1 MIPFHEV
8 ALLIFLFGVT
18 FTLILPSVCKDLGF
32 SVYFVPSKADKIVV
46 DRANEMR
53 VLKAEQT
60 LHDLESSF
68 NPGEPNPAAEPII
81 KRLHPFRITRRDRL
95 EFAIV
100 VVSVRRRSNPRYLLQ
115 TAVRLM
121 AEVRRDR
128 GRSEIVIYNADEVSE
143 LHSDAKFLSQF
154 VTVANRSSLVG
165 AATSGGGDDIFE
177 KEKLDY
183 TGALEL
189 GLRSGARYVLVVQ
202 DDALATREILRK
214 LRYVLKWKMPW
225 KWLRSESA
233 KSWTFLKLYYP
244 EKWQGFGNPEI
255 PELLVIGVL
264 GALCFVALR
273 TKARARKNL
282 DVDVL
287 FLWSGAGLLYFVLV
301 AYTVGRAHW
310 IEMRKLL
317 PLFYGVGNAPGCCI
331 PAVLFPADQATELV
345 KFLNRTN
352 CRQEYPIDFAL
363 DDFAKTKGLPGLLV
377 SPNLFSHIGLHSSLH
392 SYDKNPKEFKLLFEP

>member
-8 ALLIFLFGVT
+8 VLLIFLFGVT

-32 SVYFVPSKADKIVV
+32 SVYFVPSEADKILI
-46 DRANEMR
+46 DHENEMR
-53 VLKAEQT
+53 VLKAEQK
-60 LHDLESSF
+60 LRHLESSF
-68 NPGEPNPAAEPII
+68 DNGAENPGAAKPM
-81 KRLHPFRITRRDRL
+81 RLHLFGIRRRDPL

-115 TAVRLM
+115 AAVRLM
-121 AEVRRDR
+121 TAVQRDR
-128 GRSEIVIYNADEVSE
+128 GKSKIVIYNADAVPEFN
-143 LHSDAKFLSQF
+143 SDAKFLSQF
-154 VTVANRSSLVG
+154 LTVANRSPLT
-165 AATSGGGDDIFE
+165 AAKSAGDIFE

-183 TGALEL
+183 MGALEL
-189 GLRSGARYVLVVQ
+189 GLELRPRYVLVVQ

-225 KWLRSESA
+225 KWPRSDS

-255 PELLVIGVL
+255 PELLLIGIL
-264 GALCFVALR
+264 GAFCFAAFRRKLPR
-273 TKARARKNL
+273 TRKNL
-282 DVDVL
+282 DAKIL
-287 FLWSGAGLLYFVLV
+287 WLWSGAGLLYFVLV

-310 IEMRKLL
+310 IEIRKLH

-331 PAVLFPADQATELV
+331 PAVLFPARQARDLV
-345 KFLNRTN
+345 KFLNATN
-352 CRQEYPIDFAL
+352 CKQDYPIDFAF
-363 DDFAKTKGLPGLLV
+363 DDFTKAKGLMGLLV